1 MIEIPKKETKIKQ
14 ITQSLTQIPS
24 NNNEL
29 NRSLKDFLKEI
40 KKTTQSLVQFNTGN
54 TNDTNYLNF
63 RNNLFTKDIEKRL
76 LVIDT
81 KNMINHT
88 NTSDF
93 KIDFVNGSKNNANGY
108 GPIHNV
114 IGFRLVKALLSH
126 ISYQVHDGNNKL
138 VIKLASGITE
148 IILTNGSYTPTTL
161 ASELKT
167 KLVADSGILTATVTF
182 SSTTNKYTIT
192 LNVAFALHLSQT
204 DSSMWRLL
212 GFDNRNHVD
221 SELNTTHISDNPI
234 DHSHHFIDL
243 VIDEIPSIACKMHPS
258 GYKLIDRIPLSLQ
271 SGALIYYMAPVTE
284 FSSINYFYPIT
295 LKQLSIKLYEDTHDR
310 LYQSQS
316 LDHSFEF
323 ELTILK
329 NTKLMN

>member
-1 MIEIPKKETKIKQ
+1 MI
-14 ITQSLTQIPS
+14 
-24 NNNEL
+24 
-29 NRSLKDFLKEI
+29 D
-40 KKTTQSLVQFNTGN
+40 
-54 TNDTNYLNF
+54 
-63 RNNLFTKDIEKRL
+63 
-76 LVIDT
+76 
-81 KNMINHT
+81 HT

-93 KIDFVNGSKNNANGY
+93 KIDFVNDSKNNVNGY

-126 ISYQVHDGNNKL
+126 ISYQVHDENNKL
-138 VIKLASGITE
+138 VIKLFDSSSTTE
-148 IILTNGSYTPTTL
+148 IILTNGSYTPITL
-161 ASELKT
+161 ASELEN
-167 KLVADSGILTATVTF
+167 KLVADSGISTATVTF
-182 SSTTNKYTIT
+182 SSKTNKYTIT
-192 LNVAFALHLSQT
+192 LDVKFALHLSQS
-204 DSSMWRLL
+204 DSSIWRLL
-212 GFDNRNHVD
+212 GFDNLNQAD
-221 SELNTTHISDNPI
+221 SRMNTTHISDNPI

-258 GYKLIDRIPLSLQ
+258 GYKLIDRIPLNLQ
-271 SGALIYYMAPVTE
+271 SGSLIYYMAPVTE
-284 FSSINYFYPIT
+284 FTGINYFYPII